1 MRADMKPEQPDR
13 IAELSRIICAEVPI
27 LIEEARDQINASI
40 DAIMEQAQETE
51 EGKAVLTLSISA
63 KWDLD
68 GQSVVVAMPV
78 NVRHKFS
85 RTATM
90 DDPNQPTLP
99 GVELTIET
107 GGGHTAKLD
116 AASLRKGIQAVDRA
130 LAAGLT
136 PDDVSAAIAV
146 AKTMKKEGG
155 AA

>member
-1 MRADMKPEQPDR
+1 MDAKTDR

-27 LIEEARDQINASI
+27 LIEEARDQINAAI

-51 EGKAVLTLSISA
+51 DGKAVLTLAISA

-68 GQSVVVAMPV
+68 GQNVVVAMPV

-90 DDPNQPTLP
+90 DDPEQPTLP
-99 GVELTIET
+99 GVEESVDKLRRLVKDGKITIT
-107 GGGHTAKLD
+107 TNG
-116 AASLRKGIQAVDRA
+116 
-130 LAAGLT
+130 
-136 PDDVSAAIAV
+136 
-146 AKTMKKEGG
+146 GG